1 MNYSSLGEICEK
13 TINVIKLLVVL
24 NPVIVILFI
33 YKADFNYPGIKG
45 LIAGMVMILC
55 ILEYA
60 LLDKLNKNIE

>member
-1 MNYSSLGEICEK
+1 MNYSSLGEVCEK

-45 LIAGMVMILC
+45 LIAGMVMI
-55 ILEYA
+55 YVY
-60 LLDKLNKNIE
+60 